1 MLLAVPADQK
11 TGSMNCDFERDY
23 QYIHSINYFPASA
36 FFVSHPVLTGNKI
49 MGVKW
54 KGSIFIATF
63 GTYLC

>member
-1 MLLAVPADQK
+1 
-11 TGSMNCDFERDY
+11 MNCDFERDY